1 MAEVFIGIGSSLNR
15 SESVKVGIQSLKNMF
30 GTLSISP
37 LYESEA
43 VGFKGENFYNLVVG
57 FITTLQVKELL
68 SQLKKIEIESGRL
81 ENAIKFTPRT
91 LDLDLLLYDDY
102 VEPQLNIPRAE
113 ITKNAFVLKPLAEI
127 APDRI
132 HPVLNKTYQ
141 QLWTEYPKKSQKLWQ
156 ITDHL

>member
-43 VGFKGENFYNLVVG
+43 VGFKGGNFYNLVVG

-68 SQLKKIEIESGRL
+68 SQLKKIELESGRL
-81 ENAIKFTPRT
+81 ENPIKFTPRT

-102 VEPQLNIPRAE
+102 VEPRLNIPRAE